1 MTENDRPVSFDDEPL
16 ILVND
21 ADEVLGHAPKREC
34 HEGEGILHRAF
45 SVLLFDHGTGQVLL
59 QQRAAD
65 KWLWPGFWSNACCS
79 HPRRGETV
87 AGAATRR
94 LAEELGV
101 EADLERVFTFQ
112 YHARYLDLGS
122 EREVCAVLL
131 GRLQG
136 PVRANPTEIAA
147 WRLLPAAE
155 LDAELAA
162 KPGRFTPWFRMEWER
177 LRRDHPEAL
186 RALGVA

>member
-1 MTENDRPVSFDDEPL
+1 MTENDRTVSFDDEPL

-21 ADEVLGHAPKREC
+21 ADEVLGHAQKREC

-45 SVLLFDHGTGQVLL
+45 SVLLFDDEGQVLL

-79 HPRRGETV
+79 HPRRNETV

-94 LAEELGV
+94 LAEELGL
-101 EADLERVFTFQ
+101 EADLTLAFTFQ

-155 LDAELAA
+155 LEAELAA
-162 KPGRFTPWFRMEWER
+162 EPGRFTPWFLMEWEQ
-177 LRRDHPEAL
+177 LRRDHRDAL
-186 RALGVA
+186 WQLGVR